1 MLDFELGYIF
11 SPSVVSPFLSG
22 AVQRQ
27 LQYPLQVRDYTGVR
41 VCVVRAPV
49 QVSSPLIRRVTQV
62 DTRFI
67 KQLEFEPRV
76 AAEFDFHVD
85 SEPVLQAIDQLDFYE
100 LKGKPG
106 HQRRNA
112 VSPLPL

>member
-1 MLDFELGYIF
+1 
-11 SPSVVSPFLSG
+11 
-22 AVQRQ
+22 
-27 LQYPLQVRDYTGVR
+27 VR
-41 VCVVRAPV
+41 VVRAPV